1 MEWVKAYNEATTDE
15 DRKKYAADITYAA
28 QNQLDIVTDLQSK
41 AEAARTD
48 LGTFHDKCVA
58 SKGHLDGSA
67 QVMQT
72 LLKNENNDIEALTK
86 DIEDA
91 KKSLE
96 PIQKEIDAGKS
107 SPYIKT
113 KNRVLKTS

>member
-1 MEWVKAYNEATTDE
+1 
-15 DRKKYAADITYAA
+15 
-28 QNQLDIVTDLQSK
+28 
-41 AEAARTD
+41 
-48 LGTFHDKCVA
+48 
-58 SKGHLDGSA
+58 
-67 QVMQT
+67 MQT